1 MPQPCTVLIAGAGP
15 VGLALALALTRAGI
29 AVRIVDKAAQ
39 RSTTS
44 KAIGLQYR
52 VSEILAILGVAER
65 FLVVGGSPTVVNLY
79 VGRRKLAAL
88 RFIAPPRLSGR
99 GAFQPRAIMIAQ
111 SETERLLGEALAE
124 AGIQIEWN
132 AEFVAFSQG
141 NNGVSAQLRR
151 PNGDEQ
157 AEVAWLVGCD
167 GAHSAVRKQ
176 AGLCFAGKSYP
187 LAFFMA
193 DVQVDWAPDHGENHV
208 WFHPDG
214 IFAALPFPSP
224 RQWRLFVEVTHRPD
238 IGTLTADI
246 IKTLMVER
254 TGAAEAHLGEPTWL
268 SEFRISR
275 RMVDRMRSGRVLVAG
290 NAAHVHSPMGG
301 QGIATGIQDAVN
313 LAWKLSRVIR
323 GAPDGL
329 LDSYGAERLPEIRAV
344 LEETDRNA
352 QIFLAPNVALR
363 LLRDVLVLPL
373 MRSSMVQRG
382 MFNRLSQIHVS
393 YRGSSLAVHDDRDAW
408 WRPTRLKAGDRAP
421 DLSFQDPAGKSRIT
435 LFQCLKSLRPVAL
448 IAFEP
453 RRDANLLSRL
463 CRALAA
469 LDIEA
474 YVVLR
479 AGERAQLGV
488 RCLVD
493 HHDELGQLYRMRPD
507 CLCLIRPDGHIGLFQ
522 RPIRLH
528 RLRAYLACV
537 SAPEALARAWSE
549 HRL

>member
-1 MPQPCTVLIAGAGP
+1 
-15 VGLALALALTRAGI
+15 VGLALAIALRRAGI

-44 KAIGLQYR
+44 KAVGLQYR

-65 FLVVGGSPTVVNLY
+65 FLAEGGSPTVVNLY
-79 VGRRKLAAL
+79 AGRRKLAAL
-88 RFIAPPRLSGR
+88 RFIAPPGLSGK

-124 AGIQIEWN
+124 TGVEIEWGT
-132 AEFVAFSQG
+132 ELVAFSQG
-141 NNGVSAQLRR
+141 NDGVGARLRR
-151 PNGDEQ
+151 PNGDEE
-157 AEVAWLVGCD
+157 ATAAWLVGCD

-176 AGLCFAGKSYP
+176 AGFGFAGKSYP
-187 LAFFMA
+187 MAFFMA
-193 DVQVDWAPDHGENHV
+193 DVRVDWAPDHAENHV

-224 RQWRLFVEVTHRPD
+224 GQWRLFVEVTHCPD
-238 IGTLTADI
+238 IGTLTADT
-246 IKTLMVER
+246 IKELMSRRTAGVE
-254 TGAAEAHLGEPTWL
+254 AKLGEPTWL

-290 NAAHVHSPMGG
+290 DAAHVHSPMGG
-301 QGIATGIQDAVN
+301 QGIATGIQDAMN

-323 GAPDGL
+323 GAPEGL
-329 LDSYGAERLPEIRAV
+329 LDSYGAERLPKIRAV

-373 MRSSMVQRG
+373 MRSSLVQRR
-382 MFNRLSQIHVS
+382 MFNRLSQIYVS
-393 YRGSSLAVHDDRDAW
+393 YRGSPLAVDDDRDAW

-421 DLSFQDPAGKSRIT
+421 DLSFRDPAGGSEIT
-435 LFQCLKSLRPVAL
+435 LFECLKSLRPAAL
-448 IAFEP
+448 IVREP
-453 RRDANLLSRL
+453 RDHADLSSRL
-463 CRALAA
+463 CQALGA
-469 LDIEA
+469 LDIDA

-479 AGERAQLGV
+479 NGEPAGHPGV
-488 RCLVD
+488 RCLID
-493 HHDELGQLYRMRPD
+493 HHDGFQKLYRMRSS

-522 RPIRLH
+522 RPIELS
-528 RLRAYLACV
+528 RLRTYLASIC
-537 SAPEALARAWSE
+537 APDVLSRAWFE
-549 HRL
+549 YRL